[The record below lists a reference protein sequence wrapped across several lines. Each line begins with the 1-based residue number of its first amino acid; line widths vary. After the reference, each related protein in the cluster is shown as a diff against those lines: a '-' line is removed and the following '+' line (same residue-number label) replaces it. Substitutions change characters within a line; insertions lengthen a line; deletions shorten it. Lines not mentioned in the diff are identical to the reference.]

1 VCGRR
6 GLSAGGAGGGGWRD
20 AGGTGAVSGLGQS
33 SWPQSTL
40 PERCHPLRTG
50 TASISNEP
58 DAFPFAAIAMAL
70 NAALSTVI
78 VSVPALRRLLR
89 ATAGVP

>member
-1 VCGRR
+1 
-6 GLSAGGAGGGGWRD
+6 
-20 AGGTGAVSGLGQS
+20 
-33 SWPQSTL
+33 
-40 PERCHPLRTG
+40 LRTG

>member
-1 VCGRR
+1 MGA
-6 GLSAGGAGGGGWRD
+6 AGH
-20 AGGTGAVSGLGQS
+20 GLG
-33 SWPQSTL
+33 
-40 PERCHPLRTG
+40 
-50 TASISNEP
+50 TAAISKEP

-78 VSVPALRRLLR
+78 VSVPTLRRLLR